1 MEVYSK
7 QIVEILENRNCVFPF
22 EYYICNFSTFS
33 NHPYNSYSKYI
44 KHILIDNSNINNEYA
59 IKEYTTSVYKAYTD
73 KNAQNSNKNQYRQ
86 IISLISQNSKITQ
99 KEMAKILEVSREKIK
114 YNIAILKDMNVI
126 DREGSNKIGKWKIL
140 K

>member
-1 MEVYSK
+1 MDNFLRVSFKYR
-7 QIVEILENRNCVFPF
+7 ENPF
-22 EYYICNFSTFS
+22 EYDQKTNQENDQKELS
-33 NHPYNSYSKYI
+33 N
-44 KHILIDNSNINNEYA
+44 L
-59 IKEYTTSVYKAYTD
+59 
-73 KNAQNSNKNQYRQ
+73 QNK

-114 YNIAILKDMNVI
+114 YNIAILKDMNII